1 LGEAE
6 SERDNLLVIR
16 DKMEATQRR
25 LTDME
30 EREQLLLKDIDDT
43 KAKHAFAQAEFE
55 QERDELNDVV
65 TKSKILLQEK
75 MDEFTMQKRA
85 YDQIVSE
92 NRELNSYKRSVLILE
107 QEKREL
113 ECKINTYRY
122 IIITKISRN
131 NFRSNHATLKN
142 PDPGRILLLRI
153 LYHIPYHGQK
163 SDIISYPISRQNIR
177 KGYISYIL
185 SNFILASKTRN
196 SYN

>member
-163 SDIISYPISRQNIR
+163 IDIISYPISRQNIR